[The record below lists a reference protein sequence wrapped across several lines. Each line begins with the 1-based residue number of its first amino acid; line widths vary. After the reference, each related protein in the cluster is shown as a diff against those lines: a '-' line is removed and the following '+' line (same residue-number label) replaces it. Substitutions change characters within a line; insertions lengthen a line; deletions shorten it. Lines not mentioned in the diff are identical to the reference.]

1 MSALSNHNVI
11 ESAGGYQMSKSLRFR
26 AAATAYLSRT
36 PSVAGNRQKWTWSGW
51 VKRGRLGSYNGIFS
65 AYSDQ
70 ADKNYN
76 SALVLFN
83 TDDTI
88 KFTVLNNIGA
98 GVIVANTN
106 AVFRDPSAWYHIV
119 IVLDTAQ
126 AVSTDGLK
134 IYVNGILQTL
144 TVSNYTQNATPLFNS
159 TQLHYIGAYNV
170 NTIWG
175 GGLQVSDGYLADC
188 YFIDGQAL
196 TPTSFGQTDTATG
209 QWTAKKYTGTYGT
222 NGFYLPFTN
231 TSTTTTLCADASGN
245 ANNWTPNNISL
256 TAGVTY
262 DSMNDVPA
270 LNGGVSGTQPAGNY
284 ATLNPIDSSLTTI
297 SNAGLQCLSG
307 ASGSAIA
314 VSTIAVN
321 SGKWYAEFTPNG
333 SLAAN
338 DMIGVC
344 DSSAV
349 ITARSWN
356 SPNGWA
362 YYANSG
368 QKYNNNTGAAYGAT
382 YTNGDVIGVA
392 LDCDAG
398 AVTFYKN
405 NVSQGVA
412 FSTGLAGKLLQ
423 FMYGSGTASAGVGGN
438 ANFGQ
443 RPFTYT
449 PPTGYKALCTAN
461 LPTPSIA
468 RGDAHMGISLA
479 AGASI
484 KSSSEALFSGTQF
497 LEWIKDRANANNH
510 QLLDSVRGLTA
521 VLQSNT
527 IAAETTYVAPTGN
540 SIGWV
545 WKAGSSAVSNTN
557 GTITSSV
564 SANQQAGFSIVS
576 YTGAG
581 GSGSTVGHG
590 LGVAPK
596 MVIVRCR
603 NAGLYDWS
611 VWQIGIGTTSYLVLN
626 NTIASTVDP
635 TLFTGSF
642 NSTVFSIGSWAGING
657 ILNTYIAYCFAEI
670 SGYSKFG
677 SYTGNGSADGPFI
690 YCGFKPR
697 YILIKRT
704 NASSDWYI
712 WDTLRDTYNVVS
724 ATILTDTTAAE
735 TSVGT
740 IDILSNG
747 FKCRSATVVNVSAGT
762 YIFAAFAE
770 NPFQYSNAR

>member
-11 ESAGGYQMSKSLRFR
+11 ESAGGYQMTKSLRFR

-36 PSVAGNRQKWTWSGW
+36 FGTPTNATVFTFSAW
-51 VKRGRLGSYNGIFS
+51 VKKSQNGVWHTLIAS
-65 AYSDQ
+65 ATTSTYGLFFDT
-70 ADKNYN
+70 ADK
-76 SALVLFN
+76 
-83 TDDTI
+83 
-88 KFTVLNNIGA
+88 LNLITGGTA
-98 GVIVANTN
+98 VATST
-106 AVFRDPSAWYHIV
+106 AVFRDPSAWYHILWV
-119 IVLDTAQ
+119 ANGTSNTVYINGVSVLT
-126 AVSTDGLK
+126 
-134 IYVNGILQTL
+134 
-144 TVSNYTQNATPLFNS
+144 YTGS
-159 TQLHYIGAYNV
+159 VGGV
-170 NTIWG
+170 NTATSHRLGAIVAG
-175 GGLQVSDGYLADC
+175 GYNLDGYLADC

-196 TPTSFGQTDTATG
+196 APTSFGQTDAATG

-231 TSTTTTLCADASGN
+231 TSTTATLCADASGN
-245 ANNWTPNNISL
+245 SNNWTPNNISL

-307 ASGSAIA
+307 ASVSAIA

>member
-70 ADKNYN
+70 TDKNYN

-88 KFTVLNNIGA
+88 KFSVLNTVGSN
-98 GVIVANTN
+98 VIVANTN
-106 AVFRDPSAWYHIV
+106 AVFRDTSAWYHIT
-119 IVLDTAQ
+119 IALDTTQ

-170 NTIWG
+170 NTILG
-175 GGLQVSDGYLADC
+175 GGLQVYDGYLADC

-196 TPTSFGQTDTATG
+196 APTSFGQTDTATG
-209 QWTAKKYTGTYGT
+209 QWIAKRYTGTYGT

-231 TSTTTTLCADASGN
+231 TSTTATLCADASGN
-245 ANNWTPNNISL
+245 SNNWTPNNISL

-270 LNGGVSGTQPAGNY
+270 LNGGYSGTQPAGNY
-284 ATLNPIDSSLTTI
+284 CVMNPLDNGGNTLSSGNLDVTSPAATAPLVRGTI
-297 SNAGLQCLSG
+297 G
-307 ASGSAIA
+307 
-314 VSTIAVN
+314 VS
-321 SGKWYAEFTPNG
+321 SGKWYWEFVTTVVGTTSVGVSLQNNPASSSVGLDAYSWGYLNDARKYYNNVATAYG
-333 SLAAN
+333 SAYIAN
-338 DMIGVC
+338 DIVG
-344 DSSAV
+344 
-349 ITARSWN
+349 I
-356 SPNGWA
+356 
-362 YYANSG
+362 
-368 QKYNNNTGAAYGAT
+368 
-382 YTNGDVIGVA
+382 A
-392 LDCDAG
+392 LDMDAG
-398 AVTFYKN
+398 TITFYKN
-405 NVSQGVA
+405 GVSQGQA
-412 FSTGLAGKLLQ
+412 FSGI
-423 FMYGSGTASAGVGGN
+423 SGIVFPAVSDYSTATSSWSF
-438 ANFGQ
+438 NFGQ

-484 KSSSEALFSGTQF
+484 KSSAEALFSGSQF

-540 SIGWV
+540 SVGWV

-576 YTGAG
+576 YTGTG

-657 ILNTYIAYCFAEI
+657 NLNTFIAYCFAEVA
-670 SGYSKFG
+670 GFSKFG

-704 NASSDWYI
+704 NAASDWYI

-747 FKCRSATVVNVSAGT
+747 FKCRSATVVNVSAGA